1 MKNQLHGKTI
11 VSRAFSGRYARG
23 LENTFTRLLNDVA
36 PLGYPEVNQMTTPI
50 REAAAD
56 WEDPNGMPLWAGTSF
71 EEARPGP
78 AADIVASLA
87 ASGY

>member
-1 MKNQLHGKTI
+1 MMNPLHGKTI

-36 PLGYPEVNQMTTPI
+36 PLGYPEVNQMTLPI

-56 WEDPNGMPLWAGTSF
+56 RQDPNGMPLWAGTAF
-71 EEARPGP
+71 KKARGGP
-78 AADIVASLA
+78 VADIVAGLA
-87 ASGY
+87 D